1 MAGKRLGFTLS
12 NMISNKDAR
21 INYSGNGEN
30 EESESA
36 VSVVGA
42 ESIPVNSIAKIP
54 AEAFVPGKYQP
65 RRIIDDKG
73 ISELAE
79 SIKSEGLIQPVSVR
93 AIADGKFEIIAGE
106 RRWRACKLAGMKEI
120 PAIVIDADD
129 RKAMAVSIIEN
140 LQREDLNAIEESDAL
155 RKMADELGLT
165 HDQIGE
171 IIGKSRSHVS
181 NLLRLGS
188 LPDAVKQFVISGQI
202 DMGHARALLKLENGA
217 AAIEVAKT
225 VASRGLSVRETEA
238 LVNKKME
245 SVGEQ
250 NSPAKKILKD
260 QDTIEWESEIKSRIG
275 CSRVQLQKG
284 AGDKGKLIMSY
295 SSAEELEKLLN
306 FINR

>member
-54 AEAFVPGKYQP
+54 VEAFVPGKYQP
-65 RRIIDDKG
+65 RQIIDDKG

-238 LVNKKME
+238 LVNKKIE

-260 QDTIEWESEIKSRIG
+260 QDTIEWESEIKSKIG